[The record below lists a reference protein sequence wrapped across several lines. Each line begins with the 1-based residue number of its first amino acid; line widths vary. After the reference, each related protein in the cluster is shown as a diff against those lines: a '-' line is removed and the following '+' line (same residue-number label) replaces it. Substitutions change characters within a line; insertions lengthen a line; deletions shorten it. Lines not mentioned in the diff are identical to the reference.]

1 MLGGDLVIFRITDNG
16 QNATPS
22 LPNHPPRH
30 VQAISLVVSVGGVAG
45 GIKWKVCVIL
55 RVQQR
60 ARGAQNDPQTR
71 HFASNVVDLS
81 PLPRSSSSSV
91 NNMRF
96 ATLPLL
102 VTLAPSRGCASS
114 CCSFPS
120 SFPSSSTPSPS
131 CEDSSTSKTPR
142 IRRRRQARWQARWR
156 SCRRI
161 NVSHH
166 RTSSPSSS

>member
-1 MLGGDLVIFRITDNG
+1 LAGSIAFCKPPPSTRSGHLLGCFGGRRCWGGQMEGLCGSQSPTTSKRGTKRSPNASFCFQCSRSESASSVLIFLSE
-16 QNATPS
+16 QHAFC
-22 LPNHPPRH
+22 HPPAPH
-30 VQAISLVVSVGGVAG
+30 H
-45 GIKWKVCVIL
+45 
-55 RVQQR
+55 
-60 ARGAQNDPQTR
+60 P
-71 HFASNVVDLS
+71 
-81 PLPRSSSSSV
+81 P
-91 NNMRF
+91 
-96 ATLPLL
+96 
-102 VTLAPSRGCASS
+102 PSRGCASS